1 MADNA
6 IAGTWRM
13 TSWTTRAT
21 SDGRAITMPLG
32 EAPTGYITYTPEGRM
47 SVTAMASGRPELGA
61 GILVYES
68 SFSSPELKARALDT
82 YLSYCGAY
90 SLQDNCVTHHIE
102 VSWWPDLCGT
112 AIPRFFAVEG
122 DRLELSSPPFLQGG
136 VEQRHVLEWQRV

>member
-13 TSWTTRAT
+13 TSWTTRAIE
-21 SDGRAITMPLG
+21 DGHIVTRPLG
-32 EAPTGYITYTPEGRM
+32 DAPNGYITYTDDGRM
-47 SVTAMASGRPELGA
+47 SVTAMASGRPPLGG

-68 SFSSPELKARALDT
+68 SFSSPERKAGALDT

-90 SLQDNCVTHHIE
+90 SVQDNCVTHHIE

-112 AIPRFFAVEG
+112 DIPRFFAVEG
-122 DRLELSSPPFLQGG
+122 DRLELSSPPFTQAG
-136 VEQRHVLEWQRV
+136 VEQRHVLEWERA